1 MRFCVLKNIAAACFF
16 LLSAALVMADAVW
29 IDVRSPVEH
38 AIDNIE
44 GDMRVSHS
52 EIVPAVTQHFPDKET
67 EIQLYCRSGGRAG
80 KAMAALQE
88 AGYSKVFNAGSIDDA
103 RRQRGLDD

>member
-1 MRFCVLKNIAAACFF
+1 MRVSVLKKIGAAGF
-16 LLSAALVMADAVW
+16 LLFSAALVLGDAVW

-44 GDMRVSHS
+44 GDMRVSHD
-52 EIVPAVTQHFPDKET
+52 EIVPAVTEALPDKET

-80 KAMAALQE
+80 KAMTALQE
-88 AGYSKVFNAGSIDDA
+88 AGYSKVFNAGSINDA